1 MHRTTP
7 YTTERTPQYTP
18 PTPIRCWLI
27 PTRPASP
34 RLGMLLIGV
43 LLMTLLLS
51 AFGSGAALAQAWP
64 NKPIKLIM
72 PFSQGGAGDITARL
86 FAQYLEAQVK
96 QPVVVENRVGANG
109 IIGTEAN
116 KNAAPDGYT
125 FQIVSNSTHGAN
137 ASLYKKLP
145 YDTLKDF
152 EHVGLFGSFGS
163 VAVVPADSPIKS
175 IADLTAFAKANP
187 GKAFYAHYNSASHVG
202 GALYTLRSGAALTG
216 VPYKALGNAL
226 TDLYG
231 KQIHV
236 IFMDYVSSTS
246 HIAGGKLV
254 PLAVT
259 AKERH
264 KMWPQVPALAETFPG
279 FDQIAFLGLATPAGV
294 PVDILN
300 TLNRHMVGAM
310 NDPTIRG
317 KLESLGIIT
326 GTPSR
331 EEYGRFVREQ
341 MERWAGYVRDAK
353 IQPE

>member
-1 MHRTTP
+1 MDSLQNSLH
-7 YTTERTPQYTP
+7 
-18 PTPIRCWLI
+18 
-27 PTRPASP
+27 PA
-34 RLGMLLIGV
+34 RALLAFV
-43 LLMTLLLS
+43 LALCAAAL
-51 AFGSGAALAQAWP
+51 AGSALAQAWP
-64 NKPIKLIM
+64 NKPIKLII
-72 PFSQGGAGDITARL
+72 PFGQGGSGDITART

-145 YDTLKDF
+145 YDTMKDF
-152 EHVGLFGSFGS
+152 EHVGLFGTFGS

-175 IADLTAFAKANP
+175 IADLVAFSKANP
-187 GKAFYAHYNSASHVG
+187 GKAFYGHFNSASHVG
-202 GALYTLRSGAALTG
+202 GALFALRSGTSLAG

-236 IFMDYVSSTS
+236 IFLDYVASTS
-246 HIAGGKLV
+246 HIAGGKLI

-259 AKERH
+259 AKDRH
-264 KMWPQVPALAETFPG
+264 KVWPQVPALAETYPG

-294 PVDILN
+294 PADILN
-300 TLNRHMVGAM
+300 QLHRHVVGSM
-310 NDPTIRG
+310 NDPAVRAR
-317 KLESLGIIT
+317 LESLGIVVS
-326 GTPSR
+326 TPSR
-331 EEYGRFVREQ
+331 EEYSRFVRDQ

>member
-1 MHRTTP
+1 MQRL
-7 YTTERTPQYTP
+7 
-18 PTPIRCWLI
+18 IR
-27 PTRPASP
+27 
-34 RLGMLLIGV
+34 
-43 LLMTLLLS
+43 TLLGASLLAAVAAAVAAAVS
-51 AFGSGAALAQAWP
+51 APAFAQAWP
-64 NKPIKLIM
+64 TKPIKLII
-72 PFSQGGAGDITARL
+72 PFGQGGSGDITARL

-96 QPVVVENRVGANG
+96 QPVVVENRAGANG

-125 FQIVSNSTHGAN
+125 IQIVSNSTHGAN

-152 EHVGLFGSFGS
+152 EHVGLFGTFGS
-163 VAVVPADSPIKS
+163 VAVVPSDSPIKS

-187 GKAFYAHYNSASHVG
+187 GKAFYAHYNSATHVG
-202 GALYTLRSGAALTG
+202 GALYALRAGVPLTG

-236 IFMDYVSSTS
+236 IFMDYVASTS
-246 HIAGGKLV
+246 QIAGGKLI

-294 PVDILN
+294 PADILN

-310 NDPTIRG
+310 NDPGIRA
-317 KLESLGIIT
+317 KLEALGIIVGALSRDDYT
-326 GTPSR
+326 G
-331 EEYGRFVREQ
+331 FVRDQ

>member
-1 MHRTTP
+1 MQP
-7 YTTERTPQYTP
+7 L
-18 PTPIRCWLI
+18 IR
-27 PTRPASP
+27 
-34 RLGMLLIGV
+34 
-43 LLMTLLLS
+43 TLLCSSLLAAVATAATS
-51 AFGSGAALAQAWP
+51 APAFAQTWP
-64 NKPIKLIM
+64 TKPVKLII

-152 EHVGLFGSFGS
+152 EHVGLFGTFGS
-163 VAVVPADSPIKS
+163 VAVVPADGTIKS

-187 GKAFYAHYNSASHVG
+187 GKAFYGHFNSASHVG
-202 GALYTLRSGAALTG
+202 GALYTLRSGAPMTG
-216 VPYKALGNAL
+216 VPYKVLGNAL

-236 IFMDYVSSTS
+236 IFLDYVASTS
-246 HIAGGKLV
+246 HIAGGKLI
-254 PLAVT
+254 PLGVT
-259 AKERH
+259 AKDRH
-264 KMWPQVPALAETFPG
+264 KVWPNVPSLSETYPG

-294 PVDILN
+294 PADILHQ
-300 TLNRHMVGAM
+300 LHRHVVGAM
-310 NDPTIRG
+310 NDPAIRG
-317 KLESLGIIT
+317 RLESLGIVVT
-326 GTPSR
+326 TPSR
-331 EEYGRFVREQ
+331 DDYNRFVRDQ
-341 MERWAGYVRDAK
+341 MERWTGYVRDAK